1 MDSSDNS
8 RGWMAPIW
16 LPLALHGQQRW
27 RGSENTWDPEPY
39 ASARSAREGSTAVTI
54 LRICFLGAFIGGL
67 VLAVFAMLHGVE
79 HARRNRSRAPSAFF
93 NLPVMAAFAVGFGAV
108 GYPLASRTTLPVWGV
123 LLIAIGGGALAISG
137 MITLLA
143 RWALRGIRTAPGEVD
158 EIQGQLAIVSREIS
172 PAGTGEISY
181 DQMGKQVHLPAR
193 TLSDK
198 PALVGTDVVIDR
210 IENGVAFVEE
220 WSAVEQRL

>member
-1 MDSSDNS
+1 M
-8 RGWMAPIW
+8 
-16 LPLALHGQQRW
+16 
-27 RGSENTWDPEPY
+27 
-39 ASARSAREGSTAVTI
+39 TI

-93 NLPVMAAFAVGFGAV
+93 NLPAIAAFAVGFGAV
-108 GYPLASRTTLPVWGV
+108 GYPLASRTILPVWAV

-143 RWALRGIRTAPGEVD
+143 RWALRGIRTVPGEID
-158 EIQGQLAIVSREIS
+158 GIQGQLAIVSREIS

-181 DQMGKQVHLPAR
+181 EQMGKQIRIAAQ

-198 PALVGTDVVIDR
+198 RVPVGTDVVIDR

-220 WSAVEQRL
+220 WATVEQRL

>member
-1 MDSSDNS
+1 M
-8 RGWMAPIW
+8 
-16 LPLALHGQQRW
+16 
-27 RGSENTWDPEPY
+27 
-39 ASARSAREGSTAVTI
+39 TI

-79 HARRNRSRAPSAFF
+79 HARRNRSRAPSPFF
-93 NLPVMAAFAVGFGAV
+93 NLPAIAAFAVGFGAV
-108 GYPLASRTTLPVWGV
+108 GYPLASRTTLPAWGV

-143 RWALRGIRTAPGEVD
+143 RWALRGVRTPPGEVD

-172 PAGTGEISY
+172 LVGTGEISY
-181 DQMGKQVHLPAR
+181 EQLGKEVHIPAR
-193 TLSDK
+193 TLSNR
-198 PALVGTDVVIDR
+198 PVPVGSDVVIDR

-220 WSAVEQRL
+220 WTAVEQRL